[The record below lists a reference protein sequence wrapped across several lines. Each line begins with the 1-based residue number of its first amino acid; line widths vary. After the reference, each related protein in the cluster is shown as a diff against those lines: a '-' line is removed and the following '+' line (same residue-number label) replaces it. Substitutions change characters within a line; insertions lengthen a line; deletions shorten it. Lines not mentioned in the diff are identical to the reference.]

1 MARPENVMGP
11 DKESRFHSQD
21 CVLPWKLLT
30 QESPSHPT
38 VDFRKNAQ
46 AIREEKAYTIDSL
59 QVVLIRGDSALSRRV
74 VITSADM
81 GKLKQSQDSHGIG
94 T

>member
-1 MARPENVMGP
+1 MAWPENVMGP

-21 CVLPWKLLT
+21 CVLTWKLFT
-30 QESPSHPT
+30 QKFPT
-38 VDFRKNAQ
+38 PVDFRKNAQ
-46 AIREEKAYTIDSL
+46 AIREEKVYTIDSL
-59 QVVLIRGDSALSRRV
+59 QVVLIRGDGALSRRV

-81 GKLKQSQDSHGIG
+81 DKWKQSQESHSFG